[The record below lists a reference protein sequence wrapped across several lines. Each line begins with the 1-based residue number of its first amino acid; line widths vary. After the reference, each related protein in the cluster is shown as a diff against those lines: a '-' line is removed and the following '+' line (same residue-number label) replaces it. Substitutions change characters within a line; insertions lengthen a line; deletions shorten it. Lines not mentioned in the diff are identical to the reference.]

1 MELFDKLKDLK
12 TLLVDDDDLIR
23 DSLGLA
29 FTNHGCMLVSCETAE
44 KGLQALQEENFDI
57 IISDLKLPGMDGLE
71 FFKLVKDSHPKSIR
85 LLITAYGSKDT
96 VAEASRQGIHD
107 IVEKPYSLQQLIKAL
122 ASLIERRESS
132 EAI

>member
-1 MELFDKLKDLK
+1 MELFDKLKNLK

-29 FTNHGCMLVSCETAE
+29 FTNHGCFLVSCETAE
-44 KGLQALQEENFDI
+44 KGLQELQRENFDI
-57 IISDLKLPGMDGLE
+57 IISDLKLPGMDGLA

-85 LLITAYGSKDT
+85 LLITAYGGRDMVT
-96 VAEASRQGIHD
+96 EAAGIGIHD
-107 IVEKPYSLQQLIKAL
+107 IVEKPYSLKKIIKAL
-122 ASLIERRESS
+122 ASLIERRGSS